1 MNVEFCL
8 SFDCYLNF
16 SIYNSGAYMY
26 KIKFRDILPFSLCV
40 LIFVIHV
47 QTKISQQFSDKKVQL
62 IMFLFDCMKCQFLLY
77 IDRHA
82 ISINKK
88 VFKC

>member
-26 KIKFRDILPFSLCV
+26 KIKFRDILVFTLQPLC
-40 LIFVIHV
+40 
-47 QTKISQQFSDKKVQL
+47 
-62 IMFLFDCMKCQFLLY
+62 
-77 IDRHA
+77 
-82 ISINKK
+82 INICYTCTNKNITT
-88 VFKC
+88 VF

>member
-47 QTKISQQFSDKKVQL
+47 QTKISQQQGYTKKQMLSKFWSIVT
-62 IMFLFDCMKCQFLLY
+62 
-77 IDRHA
+77 DR
-82 ISINKK
+82 
-88 VFKC
+88 